1 MSRSPFPIPA
11 LEPVTI
17 TVPAKT
23 RRHAA
28 EALIDRALELEKRV
42 SEMRPGFP
50 GREAL
55 EARAHDLRGL
65 AAALV

>member
-1 MSRSPFPIPA
+1 MARAPFPVPA
-11 LEPVTI
+11 LEPITI

-28 EALIDRALELEKRV
+28 EALIDRALALEARCA
-42 SEMRPGFP
+42 EMRPGFP

-55 EARAHDLRGL
+55 EARARELRAI
-65 AAALV
+65 AAELS